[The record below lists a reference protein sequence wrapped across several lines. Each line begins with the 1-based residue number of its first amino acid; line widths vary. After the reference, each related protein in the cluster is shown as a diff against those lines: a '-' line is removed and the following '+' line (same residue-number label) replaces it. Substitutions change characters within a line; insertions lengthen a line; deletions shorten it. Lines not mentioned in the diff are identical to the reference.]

1 MLRRVRD
8 LQSFTIGATDGDIGK
23 VDDIYFEDT
32 SWTVRHLVIDAGGWL
47 VGRQVLISPR
57 AIQKVDPLGQR
68 LVTNLTKQQVENS
81 PGLDTA
87 RPVSRQ
93 YETSLYDYY
102 GYPYYWAGPYRWGMS
117 AYPYSAPYPSAAP
130 YPPGTSA
137 ADRPAVVEELAARE
151 EGADSGLRSARA
163 VSGYGIQARDG
174 TLGHVEDYLV
184 DDGVWAIRY
193 LIVDPRNWW
202 PGAHVLVSTEWITAI
217 HWNDSTVEVNVTKE
231 AVRNAPPYDPTSGV
245 GREYETLYHRHH
257 GRRGYWERHPEAW
270 RMYPPAA

>member
-1 MLRRVRD
+1 MLRSVRN
-8 LQSFTIGATDGDIGK
+8 LQTFTIGATDGDIGK
-23 VDDIYFEDT
+23 VDDLYFEDM
-32 SWTVRHLVIDAGGWL
+32 SWTVRYIVVDAGSWL

-57 AIQKVDPLGQR
+57 AILNVDPVGQR
-68 LVTNLTKQQVENS
+68 LITNLTKHQVENS

-93 YETSLYDYY
+93 YETRLYDYY
-102 GYPYYWAGPYRWGMS
+102 GYPYYWGGPYRWGIS
-117 AYPYSAPYPSAAP
+117 ADPYSPSAAP
-130 YPPGTSA
+130 YPPGASVSR
-137 ADRPAVVEELAARE
+137 DRPAVVEDLAARE
-151 EGADSGLRSARA
+151 QGDESDLRSARA

-184 DDGVWAIRY
+184 DDQAWAIRY

-217 HWNDSTVEVNVTKE
+217 HWNDSTVEVDLTKE
-231 AVRNAPPYDPTSGV
+231 AVRGAPPYDPMAGI
-245 GREYETLYHRHH
+245 GRDYETLYHRHH
-257 GRRGYWERHPEAW
+257 GRQGYWERDPEAW